1 MENTQNVQNQVE
13 GKEIAEVSDDEL
25 AKALA
30 LSGEMQAK
38 ENAGDPI
45 KADYILLAKANCKA
59 LNPKVT
65 DLYIDGL
72 KMGDFY
78 IQKDKK
84 NLGSDLKVVPLA
96 FVTVY
101 KEMTDGTN
109 NANFVG
115 MWTKE
120 QASQFPCVEGSYY
133 DRQLP
138 NGHVLKPT
146 NWVIVEIIGHSE
158 IENAVI
164 AYKSTGSR
172 IWKNW
177 KEDAKARSQSS
188 ATLVYSL
195 FSETQAN
202 DKNTWDDIGFKFD
215 SNLLESDKKMALFCL
230 NKSNSIRKAYAD
242 HVLIGEHDISKLSAP
257 SATAQITDGSDI
269 EDADLNDNTVD
280 F

>member
-1 MENTQNVQNQVE
+1 MENTQNIQNQVE
-13 GKEIAEVSDDEL
+13 GKEIAEVSDEEL

-38 ENAGDPI
+38 ENAGDPV
-45 KADYILLAKANCKA
+45 KADYILLAKANSKA
-59 LNPKVT
+59 LNPKVP
-65 DLYIDGL
+65 DLYIEGL

-84 NLGSDLKVVPLA
+84 NLGNELKVVPLA

-101 KEMTDGTN
+101 KEMTDNTM

-120 QASQFPCVEGSYY
+120 QAGQFPVCEGSYY

-138 NGHVLKPT
+138 NGHILKPT
-146 NWVIVEIIGHSE
+146 NWVIVEILGHSE

-172 IWKNW
+172 IWKAW

-188 ATLVYSL
+188 ATLVYGL
-195 FSETQAN
+195 FSETQSN
-202 DKNTWDDIGFKFD
+202 DKNTWDDIGFKFE
-215 SNLLESDKKMALFCL
+215 SNLLETDKKMALFCL
-230 NKSNSIRKAYAD
+230 NKSNAIRKSYEN
-242 HVLIGEHDISKLSAP
+242 HTLIGEHDVTKLT
-257 SATAQITDGSDI
+257 ATNKVAQITDGSDV
-269 EDADLNDNTVD
+269 EDADLNDNEIE

>member
-1 MENTQNVQNQVE
+1 MEQNAQNQ
-13 GKEIAEVSDDEL
+13 KELAEVSDEEIL
-25 AKALA
+25 KALEA
-30 LSGEMQAK
+30 SKGLQAQ
-38 ENAGDPI
+38 ENAGDPV

-59 LNPKVT
+59 LNPKVP
-65 DLYIDGL
+65 DLYIEGL

-78 IQKDKK
+78 IQRDKK
-84 NLGSDLKVVPLA
+84 NLGSELKVVPLA
-96 FVTVY
+96 FITVY
-101 KEMTDGTN
+101 KEMSDNTM

-120 QASQFPCVEGSYY
+120 QASQFPVCDGSYY

-146 NWVIVEIIGHSE
+146 NWVIVEILGYPE

-172 IWKNW
+172 IWKAW
-177 KEDAKARSQSS
+177 KEDAKNRSDST

-195 FSETQAN
+195 YSETQSN
-202 DKNTWDDIGFKFD
+202 DKNTWDDIGFKFEG
-215 SNLLESDKKMALFCL
+215 NLLESDKRQALFCL
-230 NKSNSIRKAYAD
+230 NKSNAIRQAYLN
-242 HVLIGEHDISKLSAP
+242 HTLIGEHDVKSIGAP
-257 SATAQITDGSDI
+257 KTNAI
-269 EDADLNDNTVD
+269 EDASNVEDSDLDTD

>member
-1 MENTQNVQNQVE
+1 MENTQNIQNQVE
-13 GKEIAEVSDDEL
+13 GKEIAEVSDEEL

-38 ENAGDPI
+38 ENAGDPV
-45 KADYILLAKANCKA
+45 KADYILLAKANSKA
-59 LNPKVT
+59 LNPKVP
-65 DLYIDGL
+65 DLYIEGL

-84 NLGSDLKVVPLA
+84 NLGNELKVVPLA

-101 KEMTDGTN
+101 KEMTDNTQ

-120 QASQFPCVEGSYY
+120 QASLFPVCEGSYY
-133 DRQLP
+133 DRELP
-138 NGHVLKPT
+138 NGHILKPT
-146 NWVIVEIIGHSE
+146 NWVIVEILGHSE

-172 IWKNW
+172 IWKAW

-188 ATLVYSL
+188 ATLVYDL
-195 FSETQAN
+195 FSETQSN

-215 SNLLESDKKMALFCL
+215 SNLLETDKKMALFCL
-230 NKSNSIRKAYAD
+230 NKSNAIRKSYEN
-242 HVLIGEHDISKLSAP
+242 HTLIGEHDVTKLT
-257 SATAQITDGSDI
+257 ATNKVAQITDGSDI
-269 EDADLNDNTVD
+269 EDADLNDNDVE